1 MGWTTE
7 QKQQSREKIVSSAAE
22 LFTRDGFD
30 NVGIND
36 VMRHAGLTRGAFY
49 NHFSSKSELYAEAIL
64 GAARQAKSRT
74 MEHPENTLSAIIEYY
89 LSDTH
94 RRGEDICCPLA
105 FLTTDIHQRDD
116 NVRSTYT
123 RVLQG
128 FIEIIREAMPE
139 GQKISETEAMHKAV
153 MMIGGLAIAR
163 AVNDDGYSEKLLQ
176 ACREGVQGET
186 AKGR

>member
-7 QKQQSREKIVSSAAE
+7 QKQKSREKIVTSAAE

-30 NVGIND
+30 KVAIND
-36 VMRHAGLTRGAFY
+36 VMHHAGLTRGAFY

-64 GAARQAKSRT
+64 GAAKQAKKRI
-74 MEHPENTLSAIIEYY
+74 MDHPENILSAIIEYY
-89 LSDTH
+89 LSNAH

-128 FIEIIREAMPE
+128 FIGIIREAMPE
-139 GQKISETEAMHKAV
+139 GQKVSETEAIQKAV

-163 AVNDDGYSEKLLQ
+163 AVNDDKYSEKLLQ
-176 ACREGVQGET
+176 ACREGVQG
-186 AKGR
+186 K